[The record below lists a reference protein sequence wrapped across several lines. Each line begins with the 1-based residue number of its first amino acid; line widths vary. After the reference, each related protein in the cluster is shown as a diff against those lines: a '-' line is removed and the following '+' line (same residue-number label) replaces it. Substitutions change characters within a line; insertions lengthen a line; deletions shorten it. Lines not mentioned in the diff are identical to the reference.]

1 MAEEIEDRQGSIAEL
16 ATRDDGSDSPGLV
29 EITAHIRE
37 DQAFALEILGNA
49 ERQRVGKG
57 FNTSELIREALDLLI
72 EKHIAVI
79 DLRKNK
85 LVKKG
90 R

>member
-1 MAEEIEDRQGSIAEL
+1 MAEKLEDATGGIAQL
-16 ATRDDGSDSPGLV
+16 STRNDGSDSPALV

-49 ERQRVGKG
+49 QRQRLGKD
-57 FNTSELIREALDLLI
+57 FDESTLIREALDLLI

-79 DLRKNK
+79 DLRNNK
-85 LVKKG
+85 PVKKG